1 MPSIP
6 PPAEAVEDVEVSSTV
21 APEEEAASV
30 AEALETAE
38 ESTGINEV
46 PTIASYEVRFADEG
60 HVDSGLRLVSEFPLP
75 ENCVSSAA
83 AESLRCDGGDVMIE
97 PVALTVSGDTVP
109 ITTAVTD
116 TGIVVTTDPLNAETA
131 HILTMYVSASKD
143 ADLLPIAA
151 DAFAWMVAAEG
162 SQSGGDAPFP
172 DEEEGE
178 WTEEDSDAEAPPDE
192 IGEEWVPADDEFDES
207 AGEPTQPPLIAYG
220 SFTRPKQVKVPSNYV
235 YCSAWITSRCRP
247 KALHDYCTW
256 SPDGFAFAY
265 AVGAGTMR
273 VRASFKGPCARHD
286 LAIDSIRKKTLSLS
300 SKRSQRASADTRFK
314 SHLRQ
319 NCAYSLYK
327 TKAGRVKCYDR
338 AALYYSKVADRTK
351 GGDGK

>member
-1 MPSIP
+1 MPSLP
-6 PPAEAVEDVEVSSTV
+6 PPAAAAEDVEVSSNV

-30 AEALETAE
+30 AEALEAAE

-46 PTIASYEVRFADEG
+46 PTIASYEVRFTDEG
-60 HVDSGLRLVSEFPLP
+60 QIDSGQRLVSEFPLP

-83 AESLRCDGGDVMIE
+83 AESLQCDGVDVMIE
-97 PVALTVSGDTVP
+97 PVALTVSGDSVP
-109 ITTAVTD
+109 ITAAVTD
-116 TGIVVTTDPLNAETA
+116 AGIVVTTHPLNAETA
-131 HILTMYVSASKD
+131 HILTMYVGASKD

-151 DAFAWMVAAEG
+151 DAFAWMLVAEG
-162 SQSGGDAPFP
+162 SQSGSDAPVT
-172 DEEEGE
+172 DEEESE

-192 IGEEWVPADDEFDES
+192 LGEEWVPADGEFDES

-235 YCSAWITSRCRP
+235 YCSVWVTSRCRP

-256 SPDGFAFAY
+256 SPDSFTYTATRG
-265 AVGAGTMR
+265 AVP

-286 LAIDSIRKKTLSLS
+286 LSIDSIRKKKISLS
-300 SKRSQRASADTRFK
+300 SKRSQRAKADTRFK

-338 AALYYSKVADRTK
+338 AALYYSIVSDKARTW
-351 GGDGK
+351 DGK